1 MDKWLLGRDS
11 IVNKYTKAIRSCH
24 KNMQLKQQRWFVSR
38 WFYHEATSLESSEDF
53 TGLRVVSPERWFA
66 AFLHFVCVR
75 WSLGGRGVGWAPDWC
90 ILQSLPPSL
99 WYSNDSN
106 RSVMSLP
113 GTIFPLSVCKVPQW
127 SRSDDVSVHRVST
140 TAQSLQRG
148 SEWVCV
154 GFVCAVGPAAF
165 AQRRGSAEQNHKT
178 EVLFFI
184 GLAFRDSPSGL
195 VLFKSTMNLWHI
207 PAYSCTHRHTHAHK
221 FLF

>member
-1 MDKWLLGRDS
+1 M
-11 IVNKYTKAIRSCH
+11 
-24 KNMQLKQQRWFVSR
+24 KQ
-38 WFYHEATSLESSEDF
+38 ESSED
-53 TGLRVVSPERWFA
+53 LRGCISALCLCTLVLRRTV
-66 AFLHFVCVR
+66 
-75 WSLGGRGVGWAPDWC
+75 GGWVGGGWARDWC
-90 ILQSLPPSL
+90 ILQSLLPSL

-113 GTIFPLSVCKVPQW
+113 GTIFPLSICNVPQW

-154 GFVCAVGPAAF
+154 GFVCTVGPAAF

-207 PAYSCTHRHTHAHK
+207 PAYSCTHTRTQVSLLRYQWKYSQIKKSPSELDAWNVVV
-221 FLF
+221 FII

>member
-1 MDKWLLGRDS
+1 MQEFTRNCYLSRQINTSGNSSPPPECLFKGASRD
-11 IVNKYTKAIRSCH
+11 
-24 KNMQLKQQRWFVSR
+24 
-38 WFYHEATSLESSEDF
+38 
-53 TGLRVVSPERWFA
+53 TGWTNVI
-66 AFLHFVCVR
+66 
-75 WSLGGRGVGWAPDWC
+75 GDWC
-90 ILQSLPPSL
+90 ILQSLLPSL

-113 GTIFPLSVCKVPQW
+113 GTIFPLSVCNVPQW

-195 VLFKSTMNLWHI
+195 VLFKSTMNL
-207 PAYSCTHRHTHAHK
+207 
-221 FLF
+221 